1 MNVLNRWI
9 GAWWLGFPI
18 IGVLILVFAFPL
30 AFFPQRLPKQ
40 NTDANKREEIQNL
53 KKLKSHPEEAAGAEN
68 LFKQTS
74 ADFTEAF
81 KRLLTNKLFMY
92 NFFSSLVSLHHLW
105 NFDKI
110 RNARKIG
117 YLCFYAIFWR
127 ETKLLVYQWQAAKTD
142 QKFWST
148 FMTKPLNKLHVF

>member
-1 MNVLNRWI
+1 M
-9 GAWWLGFPI
+9 GFPI

-40 NTDANKREEIQNL
+40 NTDANKREEVE
-53 KKLKSHPEEAAGAEN
+53 KLQSRDEVDGAEN

-92 NFFSSLVSLHHLW
+92 NFFSSLVSLFFFFFL
-105 NFDKI
+105 KGGGI
-110 RNARKIG
+110 
-117 YLCFYAIFWR
+117 
-127 ETKLLVYQWQAAKTD
+127 
-142 QKFWST
+142 
-148 FMTKPLNKLHVF
+148 